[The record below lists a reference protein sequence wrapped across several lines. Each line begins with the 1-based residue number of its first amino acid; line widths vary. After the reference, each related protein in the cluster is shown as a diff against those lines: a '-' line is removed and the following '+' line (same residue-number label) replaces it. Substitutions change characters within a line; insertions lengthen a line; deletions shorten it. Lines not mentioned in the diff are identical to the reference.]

1 MPASDVTAVAVWKD
15 GCLFGDN
22 CPSKNFA
29 DVPVTYWA
37 HNDIDNVVSA
47 GMFKGLT
54 ETNFG
59 VNVTMDRAMLVT
71 VLYRLD
77 GSPDVSEY
85 ENRFSDVSSSQ
96 YCYDALLWGSH
107 NNISNGYADGT
118 FAPNETLTREQL
130 VTFLH
135 RYANYKGYNTD
146 VYTDIGGY
154 SDAQQVSP
162 FARESMCWAIGAGI
176 INGTSSTTLSPKG
189 SAVRSQVAVM
199 FNRFAGGM
207 TF

>member
-15 GCLFGDN
+15 GCQFGDN

-37 HNDIDNVVSA
+37 HNDIDNVVAS

-77 GSPDVSEY
+77 GSPDISEY
-85 ENRFSDVSSSQ
+85 ENRFSDVSSTQ
-96 YCYDALLWGSH
+96 YCYNALLWGSH

-146 VYTDIGGY
+146 VYADIGGY
-154 SDAQQVSP
+154 ADAQQVSS

>member
-1 MPASDVTAVAVWKD
+1 MP
-15 GCLFGDN
+15 GDK
-22 CPSKNFA
+22 C
-29 DVPVTYWA
+29 
-37 HNDIDNVVSA
+37 I
-47 GMFKGLT
+47 L
-54 ETNFG
+54 
-59 VNVTMDRAMLVT
+59 
-71 VLYRLD
+71 
-77 GSPDVSEY
+77 
-85 ENRFSDVSSSQ
+85 
-96 YCYDALLWGSH
+96 
-107 NNISNGYADGT
+107 
-118 FAPNETLTREQL
+118 QL

-146 VYTDIGGY
+146 VYADIGGY
-154 SDAQQVSP
+154 SDAQQVSS